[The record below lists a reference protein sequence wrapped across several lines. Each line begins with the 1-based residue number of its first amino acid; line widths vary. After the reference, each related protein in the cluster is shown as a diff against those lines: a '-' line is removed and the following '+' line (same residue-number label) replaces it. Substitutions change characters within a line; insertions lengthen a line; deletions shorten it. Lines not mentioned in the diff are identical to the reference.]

1 MKYTPEEPPASGLV
15 ADGDTLMREFNRALG
30 VVYNDV
36 DNNNIVDRGVS
47 VERIVDPANQWEEST
62 SIFGTP
68 PDDHYPTGYTGFAP
82 TAQQLSR
89 LHAVHQ
95 DSAHTLDKP
104 GLGEGGHNEDRPHGE
119 YWETIPNL
127 SLNTVTLQEA
137 TELNVY
143 ASGQITTGYDN
154 SAPAADFKYM
164 PRTCAFDVRI
174 IDKGTPTGDFV
185 TVSTMTYGYVPFLVV
200 SRRLF
205 LPGTHSFEVQVKDKS
220 GPALAWTLVPGGAS
234 TYAWM
239 PVMTD
244 ALRKPPNDSVMAASQ
259 VSNTIIAAIGF
270 VR

>member
-1 MKYTPEEPPASGLV
+1 MKYTPEEPPVSGLV
-15 ADGDTLMREFNRALG
+15 ADGDSLMREFNRALG

-47 VERIVDPANQWEEST
+47 VERIVHPANQWEEST

-68 PDDHYPTGYTGFAP
+68 PDDYYPTGYTGFAP

-95 DSAHTLDKP
+95 DSAHTLEKP

-119 YWETIPNL
+119 YWETIPDL
-127 SLNTVTLQEA
+127 SLNTITLQEA

-143 ASGQITTGYDN
+143 ASGQITTGYDAT
-154 SAPAADFKYM
+154 STTLQIY

-174 IDKGTPTGDFV
+174 TDKGTPTGDFV
-185 TVSTMTYGYVPFLVV
+185 TVSTMTYGYMPFLVV

-205 LPGTHSFEVQVKDKS
+205 LPGTHSFQVEVKDKS
-220 GPALAWTLVPGGAS
+220 GPALAWTQLSPSSG
-234 TYAWM
+234 YAWM

-244 ALRKPPNDSVMAASQ
+244 ALRKPPNDSVMRASE
-259 VSNTIIAAIGF
+259 VSNTTIAAIGF